1 MNVRNWGMR
10 GQALNKQI
18 NEERSGVDQ
27 MDNATVVLIKDNDN
41 DSNRDQAKVT
51 VTGRSFKV
59 EKLHIRLEVKSALN
73 LI

>member
-41 DSNRDQAKVT
+41 DSNRDQA
-51 VTGRSFKV
+51 
-59 EKLHIRLEVKSALN
+59 
-73 LI
+73 

>member
-41 DSNRDQAKVT
+41 DSHRDQAKVS

-59 EKLHIRLEVKSALN
+59 EKTPHKA
-73 LI
+73 

>member
-1 MNVRNWGMR
+1 MNVRNWGMS

-59 EKLHIRLEVKSALN
+59 EKTPHKA
-73 LI
+73 